1 MPVPPADVRRIAR
14 NALARREVYG
24 RGGTAVG
31 VARARDL
38 AAGRNL
44 SDETI
49 QRMVSFFARH
59 GASEDSKRARAD
71 RTSAAAI
78 AWGLWGGNP
87 GRSWASS
94 ELRKI
99 ERRNNASQ

>member
-1 MPVPPADVRRIAR
+1 MPVPPAEVQRIAR
-14 NALARREVYG
+14 RALARRATYG

-59 GASEDSKRARAD
+59 GANPDEARARAD
-71 RTSAAAI
+71 RTSAASI
-78 AWGLWGGNP
+78 AWGLWGGTA
-87 GRSWASS
+87 GRRWAES

-99 ERRNNASQ
+99 RRAADAG